1 MILVSIV
8 TPSFNQSAYLEQT
21 MRSVLEQDYPDLEY
35 IVIDG
40 ASADGSADIIKKY
53 SPRLAYWISE
63 KDSGQ
68 ADAINKGMRHAKGDI
83 VAWLNSD
90 DYYLP
95 GAIQSAVAVF
105 ESNPQAVMVYGN
117 MLAVDQT
124 GQTINQLRYRQLTLE
139 DLLCFQIIGQ
149 PAVFI
154 RHAAFERAGGLDL
167 NFHFMLDPQLW
178 LKIAAQGH
186 VVHINQTWAAA
197 RYHPLAKNRLKA
209 AEFGREAFRVLAWAE
224 TQSDLAPILQRVQRR
239 ARASVQRVNA
249 RYLLDD
255 GQSWNALKAWMRALT
270 IHPPTALA
278 RLNLLGS
285 ALLNLIGMNRIR
297 LAILKRRQS
306 QYQSNDK
313 FGVRK

>member
-1 MILVSIV
+1 MTLVSAV
-8 TPSFNQSAYLEQT
+8 TPSFNQSAYLEQAI
-21 MRSVLEQDYPDLEY
+21 RSVLEQDYPDVEY
-35 IVIDG
+35 MVMDG
-40 ASADGSADIIKKY
+40 ASTDGSVDIIRKY
-53 SPRLAYWISE
+53 SSRLVYWASE

-68 ADAINKGMRHAKGDI
+68 ADAINKGMRRARGEI

-95 GAIQSAVAVF
+95 GAIKSAVTAL

-139 DLLCFQIIGQ
+139 DLLCFQIVGQ
-149 PAVFI
+149 PAVFM
-154 RHAAFERAGGLDL
+154 RRTAFEKAGGLDL
-167 NFHFMLDPQLW
+167 NFHFMLDHQLW
-178 LKIAAQGH
+178 IKLAAQGSI
-186 VVHINQTWAAA
+186 VHINQTWSAA

-209 AEFGREAFRVLAWAE
+209 AEFGREAFRILDWLE
-224 TQSDLAPILQRVQRR
+224 TQADLAPILHRVQRR
-239 ARASVQRVNA
+239 ARASVYRVNA

-255 GQSWNALKAWMRALT
+255 GQSWNALKAWMRALS

-285 ALLNLIGMNRIR
+285 AVLNLVGLSR
-297 LAILKRRQS
+297 LRQMFLNRRQRRLS
-306 QYQSNDK
+306 E
-313 FGVRK
+313 

>member
-1 MILVSIV
+1 MTLVSAV
-8 TPSFNQSAYLEQT
+8 TPSFNQSAYLEQAI
-21 MRSVLEQDYPDLEY
+21 RSVLEQDYPDVEY
-35 IVIDG
+35 MVMDG
-40 ASADGSADIIKKY
+40 ASTDGSVDIIRKY
-53 SPRLAYWISE
+53 SSRLVYWASE

-68 ADAINKGMRHAKGDI
+68 ADAINKGMRRARGEI

-95 GAIQSAVAVF
+95 GAIKSAVTAL

-139 DLLCFQIIGQ
+139 DLLCFQIVGQ
-149 PAVFI
+149 PAVFM
-154 RHAAFERAGGLDL
+154 RRTAFEKAGGLDL
-167 NFHFMLDPQLW
+167 NFHFMLDHQLW
-178 LKIAAQGH
+178 IKLAAQGSIVH
-186 VVHINQTWAAA
+186 VNQTWSAA

-209 AEFGREAFRVLAWAE
+209 AEFGREAFRILDWLE
-224 TQSDLAPILQRVQRR
+224 TQADLAPILHRVQRR
-239 ARASVQRVNA
+239 ARASVYRVNA

-255 GQSWNALKAWMRALT
+255 GQSWNALKAWMRALS

-285 ALLNLIGMNRIR
+285 AVLNLVGLSR
-297 LAILKRRQS
+297 LRQMFLNQRQRRLS
-306 QYQSNDK
+306 E
-313 FGVRK
+313 

>member
-1 MILVSIV
+1 MTLVSII

-21 MRSVLEQDYPDLEY
+21 IRSVLEQGYPELEY

-40 ASADGSADIIKKY
+40 ASTDGSADIIQKY
-53 SPRLAYWISE
+53 SSRLAYWISE

-68 ADAINKGMRHAKGDI
+68 ADAINKGMRRAKGEI

-95 GAIQSAVAVF
+95 GAIKSAVAAF
-105 ESNPQAVMVYGN
+105 ESNPQTVMVHGN

-124 GQTINQLRYRQLTLE
+124 GQTINQLRYRQLTLD

-149 PAVFI
+149 PAVFMQ
-154 RHAAFERAGGLDL
+154 RAAFDKAGGLDL
-167 NFHFMLDPQLW
+167 NFHFMLDHQLW
-178 LKIAAQGH
+178 IKLAAQGQI
-186 VVHINQTWAAA
+186 VHINQIWAAA
-197 RYHPLAKNRLKA
+197 RYHPLAKNRA
-209 AEFGREAFRVLAWAE
+209 QAPGFAREAFRILDWAQ
-224 TQSDLAPILQRVQRR
+224 TQPDLAPILQRVQRR
-239 ARASVQRVNA
+239 ARASAQRVNP

-255 GQSWNALKAWMRALT
+255 GQSWNALQAWMRALT

-297 LAILKRRQS
+297 VAILNRRQR
-306 QYQSNDK
+306 QYQSTDK
-313 FGVRK
+313 VGLRK